1 MRSADIEK
9 NILEII
15 NSVLKIK
22 KKIDK
27 VNIEIKSI
35 TEWDSLAN
43 VRIILEIENVFNIS
57 ILLSEIDEVVT
68 IDNLVKV
75 VKNKIN

>member
-15 NSVLKIK
+15 NTVLKIK